1 VPAQK
6 RIRLDEHEGIAP
18 EREHR
23 REGHQQGAFR
33 GAKLRLLDA
42 SGGNQ
47 ELLAKEGVLR
57 DKLPP
62 GAYEVREEPPV
73 TPQGLGVSM
82 RAARRARRPAT
93 VMLRRS
99 RAMSKPTGPNTS
111 HLCPITRAETSLR
124 PRVG

>member
-1 VPAQK
+1 MPAQK
-6 RIRLDEHEGIAP
+6 RIRLDEHEGVAP
-18 EREHR
+18 VREHR

-62 GAYEVREEPPV
+62 GAYKVREEPP
-73 TPQGLGVSM
+73 GH
-82 RAARRARRPAT
+82 AAGPGSKHA
-93 VMLRRS
+93 S
-99 RAMSKPTGPNTS
+99 RAKGPAAGDGHAAPESRNEQTDGSDTS
-111 HLCPITRAETSLR
+111 HLCSITRAETSLR